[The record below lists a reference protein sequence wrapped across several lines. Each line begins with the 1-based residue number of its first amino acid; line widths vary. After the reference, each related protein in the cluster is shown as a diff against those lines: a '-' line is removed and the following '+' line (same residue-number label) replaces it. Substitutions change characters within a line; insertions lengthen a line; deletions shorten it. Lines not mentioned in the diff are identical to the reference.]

1 MQLFD
6 RLCQLLTFHN
16 SIPRNLLTI
25 YGYVIKYRQV
35 NFFHLTAGSGTERNL
50 FMKKLMLSTP
60 ALRVCCLAGD
70 AVLLALALAWQLL
83 AFSWLSALA
92 GLSALALM
100 GLYTAL
106 VFRSAAWPDPARH
119 TLVLTGIQNRAD
131 DLTGARVVYTRP
143 AQTGPL
149 AARAIVIED
158 GGGRELS
165 VIATLITVNQ
175 GYPCERLAR
184 ELAEALGIPFR
195 PTVPAHLY
203 DRKAKK
209 EYLRA
214 QKERARVEAAEKP
227 AAVNYDEQDDE
238 K

>member
-6 RLCQLLTFHN
+6 KLCQLLTFHN
-16 SIPRNLLTI
+16 DIPQSLLTI
-25 YGYVIKYRQV
+25 YEYVIKCRQA
-35 NFFHLTAGSGTERNL
+35 NFSQLPAEPRPERNL
-50 FMKKLMLSTP
+50 IMKKLMLSTL
-60 ALRVCCLAGD
+60 ALRVCCLIGD
-70 AVLLALALAWQLL
+70 AVLLTLTLAWQLL

-92 GLSALALM
+92 GLSVLALM
-100 GLYTAL
+100 GLYTVL

-119 TLVLTGIQNRAD
+119 TLVLTGIQDRTD
-131 DLTGARVVYTRP
+131 DLTGAQVVYTRP

-149 AARAIVIED
+149 ATRTIVVED

-165 VIATLITVNQ
+165 VIATLITANQ
-175 GYPCERLAR
+175 GYPCERLAQA
-184 ELAEALGIPFR
+184 LAEALEIPFR

-203 DRKAKK
+203 DREAKK
-209 EYLRA
+209 EHLRA
-214 QKERARVEAAEKP
+214 QKEKARTDALETP

>member
-16 SIPRNLLTI
+16 GIPQNLLTI

-70 AVLLALALAWQLL
+70 GVLLALALAWQLL

-106 VFRSAAWPDPARH
+106 VFRSAAWPDPARR

-143 AQTGPL
+143 AQTG
-149 AARAIVIED
+149 
-158 GGGRELS
+158 RELA
-165 VIATLITVNQ
+165 VNATLITVNQ